1 MAHRKCHWESIFSP
15 HKLHASIDTNM
26 AVNRELLGEN
36 KINSWLIDFMSEL
49 TEIAGFKT
57 SLKSPLTCKTI
68 NEGMPMR
75 SATIGKSLL
84 VLKFLSIMLIILIL
98 NINAIGNFYLLSIQ
112 PIRPIFLL
120 FFLFF
125 VRCFNNL
132 VFRFKISWN
141 S

>member
-26 AVNRELLGEN
+26 AVNRKLLGEN

-68 NEGMPMR
+68 KQWMPIR

-84 VLKFLSIMLIILIL
+84 HGPENFFQYMLIILIL
-98 NINAIGNFYLLSIQ
+98 NINANGNFH
-112 PIRPIFLL
+112 LL
-120 FFLFF
+120 FHPTNKIYLSSFFL
-125 VRCFNNL
+125 NL
-132 VFRFKISWN
+132 L
-141 S
+141 